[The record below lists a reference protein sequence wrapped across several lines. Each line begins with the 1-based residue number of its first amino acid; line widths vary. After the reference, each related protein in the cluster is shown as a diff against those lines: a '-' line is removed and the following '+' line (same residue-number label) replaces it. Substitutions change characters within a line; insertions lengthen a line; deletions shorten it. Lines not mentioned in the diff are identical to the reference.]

1 MINQIVFVNDAPRD
15 FQNPNYNTIKLTC
28 LIIVPPYSFPQQ
40 LLGKKLLLVSNFPS
54 PRTHNLPRS
63 LRVPIEVSPV
73 SERWFQVLALETEAD
88 SPGKKAFRIK
98 SERRFPA
105 EMRDAGADDI
115 GVHVSSSRVGRP
127 AARWSDRERHTAA
140 YKARGRERE
149 TRIKHER
156 KIERETRIKH
166 EEERERETETRI
178 KHEEERER
186 EKEKQRCV

>member
-1 MINQIVFVNDAPRD
+1 MLLEIFKIQITIQLNLSRASLSPLS
-15 FQNPNYNTIKLTC
+15 NP
-28 LIIVPPYSFPQQ
+28 FPQQ

>member
-1 MINQIVFVNDAPRD
+1 MLLEIFKIQITIQLNLSRASLSPLS
-15 FQNPNYNTIKLTC
+15 NP
-28 LIIVPPYSFPQQ
+28 FPQQ

-63 LRVPIEVSPV
+63 LRIPIEVSPV

-127 AARWSDRERHTAA
+127 AARWSDRERHS
-140 YKARGRERE
+140 R
-149 TRIKHER
+149 
-156 KIERETRIKH
+156 
-166 EEERERETETRI
+166 
-178 KHEEERER
+178 
-186 EKEKQRCV
+186 V

>member
-15 FQNPNYNTIKLTC
+15 FQNPNYNTIKPFTF

-54 PRTHNLPRS
+54 PRTHNPRS

-140 YKARGRERE
+140 YKAR
-149 TRIKHER
+149 
-156 KIERETRIKH
+156 
-166 EEERERETETRI
+166 ERETETRI

-186 EKEKQRCV
+186 ETERQRRVQSTREEERDT

>member
-140 YKARGRERE
+140 YKA
-149 TRIKHER
+149 
-156 KIERETRIKH
+156 
-166 EEERERETETRI
+166 
-178 KHEEERER
+178 
-186 EKEKQRCV
+186 

>member
-15 FQNPNYNTIKLTC
+15 FQNPNYNTIKPFTF

-54 PRTHNLPRS
+54 PRTHNPRS

-140 YKARGRERE
+140 YKAR
-149 TRIKHER
+149 
-156 KIERETRIKH
+156 
-166 EEERERETETRI
+166 ERETETRI
-178 KHEEERER
+178 KHEEEREDAY
-186 EKEKQRCV
+186 KA

>member
-1 MINQIVFVNDAPRD
+1 M
-15 FQNPNYNTIKLTC
+15 
-28 LIIVPPYSFPQQ
+28 
-40 LLGKKLLLVSNFPS
+40 
-54 PRTHNLPRS
+54 
-63 LRVPIEVSPV
+63 SPV

-149 TRIKHER
+149 
-156 KIERETRIKH
+156 
-166 EEERERETETRI
+166 RETETRI

-186 EKEKQRCV
+186 DTYKA

>member
-63 LRVPIEVSPV
+63 LRIPIEVSPV

>member
-149 TRIKHER
+149 RY
-156 KIERETRIKH
+156 
-166 EEERERETETRI
+166 
-178 KHEEERER
+178 
-186 EKEKQRCV
+186 V